1 MRYTNPNDI
10 KTDHLSGASALT
22 VGGLQAVIEYFK
34 NTDTVLPEK
43 LREDFHAVWKD
54 IVDAQPFMASLRS
67 AIRTCTQC
75 GRQPGKRAGK
85 RR

>member
-1 MRYTNPNDI
+1 MRVAMRYTNPNDI

-43 LREDFHAVWKD
+43 L
-54 IVDAQPFMASLRS
+54 Q
-67 AIRTCTQC
+67 
-75 GRQPGKRAGK
+75 GRLSCRMEGYS
-85 RR
+85 